1 MDVFLTAAAIS
12 FGVIFLGEMG
22 DKSQLMAMTFATRYR
37 LRSVITGIV
46 IATSLLFGLSV
57 ALGATVG
64 NLLPR
69 EWLALAAALL
79 FVGFG
84 LWVLRGGDDDDTV
97 DVRTRRSGVLTV
109 TGAILLAELGDKT
122 MFIAIGLGSQY
133 NPWGVWLGATAGMI
147 AADVLAV
154 FAGAWIA
161 KRVPERAV
169 RYGSSALFLVLGAVM
184 GVEAVRGFAG

>member
-97 DVRTRRSGVLTV
+97 DVTTRRSGVLTV